1 MMAKIVKSSS
11 FNNTVNYILDNKK
24 DATLIANSGVRN
36 LNNQSIIDSFSLQ
49 AQLNPNVSKCVGH
62 IVLSFSEEDKN
73 KISDELMVKVAN
85 EYMQKMGII
94 DTQYIIGRHF
104 DKSHPHIHLC
114 YNRINN
120 NGRTISDKND
130 RIRSSHICKEL
141 TLKYGLHYAD
151 SNRRRVKMHRLREPD
166 KTRHHIFRTIEE
178 CLFLS
183 KNWDEFLV
191 YMQSAGIDV
200 KFKKNKNTNEI
211 QGISFSKNSY
221 SFSGSKIAKKY
232 SYSKLDAV
240 LSRNNNLNIDKS
252 REINISPTQNHKTIK
267 VDLSILDA
275 LPNNIYDTSN
285 EEVYNRRKRKVK
297 R

>member
-11 FNNTVNYILDNKK
+11 FNNIVNYILDNKK
-24 DATLIANSGVRN
+24 DATLIASSGVRS

-62 IVLSFSEEDKN
+62 IVLSFSEEDKD
-73 KISDELMVKVAN
+73 KVSDELMVKVAN

-104 DKSHPHIHLC
+104 DKLHPHIHLC

-120 NGRTISDKND
+120 DGRTISDKND

-141 TLKYGLHYAD
+141 TLKYGLNYAD

-183 KNWDEFLV
+183 KNWDEFLI
-191 YMQSAGIDV
+191 YMQSAGVDV
-200 KFKKNKNTNEI
+200 KFKRNNNTNEI
-211 QGISFSKNSY
+211 QGISFSKNGY

-232 SYSKLDAV
+232 SYSKLDTI
-240 LSRNNNLNIDKS
+240 LSRRNNLNINKS
-252 REINISPTQNHKTIK
+252 REINTTSLGNSRTIK
-267 VDLSILDA
+267 VDLAILDA
-275 LPNNIYDTSN
+275 IPANL
-285 EEVYNRRKRKVK
+285 YNSEDEATNRKRRKFK